1 MRLILASQSPSRRQL
16 LQAVGLEFEA
26 MPAAVDEATIR
37 ESARAEGVSAGDTA
51 ILLADAKAARIA
63 RRHPEATI
71 IGADQILVS
80 GGDWFDKP
88 PDLPAA
94 RAQLLRLRGQTHEL
108 MTAVVVWRA
117 GRRAWHHL
125 ATPRLVMRNFSDGF
139 LEDYLTREG
148 DAVAGSVGAY
158 RLEGLGVQLM
168 QDVRGDHSAILG
180 LPLIP
185 LLAQLRELGLMMA

>member
-1 MRLILASQSPSRRQL
+1 
-16 LQAVGLEFEA
+16 
-26 MPAAVDEATIR
+26 MPAAVDEAMIR

-63 RRHPEATI
+63 RKHPEATI

-148 DAVAGSVGAY
+148 DAVTGSVGAY
-158 RLEGLGVQLM
+158 RLEGLGAQLM

-185 LLAQLRELGLMMA
+185 LLAQLRQLGLMMA